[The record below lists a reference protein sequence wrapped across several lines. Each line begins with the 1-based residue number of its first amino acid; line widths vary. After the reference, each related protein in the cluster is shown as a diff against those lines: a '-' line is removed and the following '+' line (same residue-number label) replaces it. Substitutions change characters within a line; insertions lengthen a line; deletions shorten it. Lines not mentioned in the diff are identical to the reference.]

1 MNDIIDLLTT
11 EQRNKHTL
19 HIDEQS
25 TEQIMRLI
33 NDEDR
38 LVADIVQACIPQI
51 AQAAD
56 LIIASFKRQGR
67 LFYFGAGT
75 SGRLGILDASECPPT
90 YGTDPKMVQGVIAG
104 GLQAIHEAV
113 EGAEDSAALGAADV
127 DNCGV
132 TARDV
137 VVGIAAS
144 GRTPYVL
151 GAMERARAL
160 GASVVGV
167 SNNAGTPMNGYADV
181 MIEAVVGPEVIMGST
196 RMKAG
201 TAQKLILN
209 MLTTG
214 SMIRMGKVYG
224 NLMVDLQPSNEKLV
238 IRSKRIAKLAT
249 GAEDDA
255 VEAALAA
262 ADGHVKTAIVML
274 LSGTG
279 AAEARELLQEAQGF
293 VVKALELAN
302 RNRQG

>member
-11 EQRNKHTL
+11 EQRNDHTL
-19 HIDEQS
+19 HIDAQS

-56 LIIASFKRQGR
+56 LIIASFRRQGR

-90 YGTDPKMVQGVIAG
+90 FGTDPKMVQGVIAG

-127 DNCGV
+127 DNNGV

-167 SNNAGTPMNGYADV
+167 SNNAGTPMSGFADV
-181 MIEAVVGPEVIMGST
+181 MIEAVVGPEAIMGST

-249 GAEDDA
+249 GAEDEA
-255 VEAALAA
+255 VEAALEA

-279 AAEARELLQEAQGF
+279 ATEARELLQQSQGF

-302 RNRQG
+302 GNRQG

>member
-11 EQRNKHTL
+11 EQRNDHTL
-19 HIDEQS
+19 HIDAQS

-56 LIIASFKRQGR
+56 LIIASFRRQGR

-90 YGTDPKMVQGVIAG
+90 FGTDPKMVQGVIAG

-127 DNCGV
+127 DNNGV

-167 SNNAGTPMNGYADV
+167 SNNAGTPMSGFADV
-181 MIEAVVGPEVIMGST
+181 MIEAVVGPEAIMGST

-249 GAEDDA
+249 GAADEA
-255 VEAALAA
+255 VEAALEA

-279 AAEARELLQEAQGF
+279 ATEARELLQQSQGF
-293 VVKALELAN
+293 VVKAVELAN
-302 RNRQG
+302 GNRQG